1 MVQFMRIKSK
11 APPLQ
16 KSQEWGTQRIVSR
29 CTGEL
34 PGFRAPR
41 ATLFPKKAGRVMLA
55 PLSLPKRFKRVAE
68 KVSDE
73 LSNRA
78 KRGIALRFEFKKR
91 GIPRFARFDKM
102 SGLPRPRKA
111 TMSAVEPVP
120 PPPPPQNLADATPSI
135 DKGDARIGASALRKA
150 SVRLIPLIAIAYGVA
165 YTDRVNI
172 SFAAL
177 QMNRDLH
184 FSASSY
190 GLGAGLFFLSY
201 AACEIPSNLLLYRF
215 GARRWI
221 ARIMF
226 TWGFLAMGMMF
237 VKTPLEF
244 YMVRFLL
251 GMAEAGFFPGVV
263 YYLSQWFPAN
273 VRARTVSRFYVAL
286 PLSSVFMGGLAGTL
300 LNLQGRLGLA
310 GWQWLFLAEGLPAV
324 ILSVVFLVY
333 LPNTPAEASWLTA
346 EERGSLIE
354 QLRADNDSIGKSIGA
369 GAGKSTGDEHGE
381 SALRAIL
388 NPRVWQLGIYLLC
401 IYIGFYAFSFSAP
414 VLIQQTT
421 GLSNTNVGFVIAV
434 MGILGAFGLV
444 LNGRHS
450 DRAGERYL
458 HLVVPCVLIAAAF
471 VVGGL
476 TVAPIFAIPA
486 YAIIFIGFNAT
497 AGPSWAIASSF
508 LTGRSAAAG
517 IATANTIAIVG
528 GFLGPYWMG
537 RAKDFTGNYQTGLV
551 TLAVPAL
558 TGAAIVL
565 FMRHQASR
573 TLG

>member
-1 MVQFMRIKSK
+1 MDQ
-11 APPLQ
+11 
-16 KSQEWGTQRIVSR
+16 
-29 CTGEL
+29 GE
-34 PGFRAPR
+34 
-41 ATLFPKKAGRVMLA
+41 
-55 PLSLPKRFKRVAE
+55 
-68 KVSDE
+68 D
-73 LSNRA
+73 
-78 KRGIALRFEFKKR
+78 
-91 GIPRFARFDKM
+91 
-102 SGLPRPRKA
+102 
-111 TMSAVEPVP
+111 
-120 PPPPPQNLADATPSI
+120 
-135 DKGDARIGASALRKA
+135 RIGASALRKA

-184 FSASSY
+184 FSATSY

-221 ARIMF
+221 ARIMI

-237 VKTPLEF
+237 VKTPREF
-244 YMVRFLL
+244 YAVRFLL

-273 VRARTVSRFYVAL
+273 VRARTISRFYVSL
-286 PLSSVFMGGLAGTL
+286 PLASVFMGGLAGAL

-324 ILSVVFLVY
+324 ILSVIFFVF
-333 LPNTPAEASWLTA
+333 LPNTPDDAKWLTPG
-346 EERGSLIE
+346 ERDWLID
-354 QLRADNDSIGKSIGA
+354 QLRADNSAIGERHAEG
-369 GAGKSTGDEHGE
+369 
-381 SALRAIL
+381 ALRAIL
-388 NPRVWQLGIYLLC
+388 NPRVWQLGLYLVC

-414 VLIQQTT
+414 VLIQQAT
-421 GLSNTNVGFVIAV
+421 GLSNANVGFVIAI
-434 MGILGAFGLV
+434 MGILGAFGMV
-444 LNGRHS
+444 LNGLHS

-497 AGPSWAIASSF
+497 GGPSWAIASSF

-537 RAKDFTGNYQTGLV
+537 RAKDFTGNYQSGLL
-551 TLAVPAL
+551 TLAIPSLA
-558 TGAAIVL
+558 GAAILL

-573 TLG
+573 E

>member
-1 MVQFMRIKSK
+1 
-11 APPLQ
+11 
-16 KSQEWGTQRIVSR
+16 VS
-29 CTGEL
+29 
-34 PGFRAPR
+34 
-41 ATLFPKKAGRVMLA
+41 
-55 PLSLPKRFKRVAE
+55 SS
-68 KVSDE
+68 SDTA
-73 LSNRA
+73 N
-78 KRGIALRFEFKKR
+78 
-91 GIPRFARFDKM
+91 D
-102 SGLPRPRKA
+102 
-111 TMSAVEPVP
+111 
-120 PPPPPQNLADATPSI
+120 
-135 DKGDARIGASALRKA
+135 RIGASALRKA

-221 ARIMF
+221 ARIMI
-226 TWGFLAMGMMF
+226 TWGLLAMGMMF

-244 YMVRFLL
+244 YAVRFLL

-286 PLSSVFMGGLAGTL
+286 PLSSVFMGGLAGAL
-300 LNLQGRLGLA
+300 LSLQGRLGLA

-324 ILSVVFLVY
+324 ILSVVFLAY
-333 LPNTPAEASWLTA
+333 LPNTPAEAKWLTA
-346 EERGSLIE
+346 EERNWLVD
-354 QLRADNDSIGKSIGA
+354 QLRAGNDSIGGRHSEGA
-369 GAGKSTGDEHGE
+369 
-381 SALRAIL
+381 LLAIL

-414 VLIQQTT
+414 VLIQQAT
-421 GLSNTNVGFVIAV
+421 GLSNTNVGFAIAI
-434 MGILGAFGLV
+434 MGVLGALGLV
-444 LNGRHS
+444 LNGQHS

-458 HLVVPCVLIAAAF
+458 HLVVPCVLIGAAF

-476 TVAPIFAIPA
+476 TAAPILAIPA

-537 RAKDFTGNYQTGLV
+537 RAKDFTGNYQTGLL
-551 TLAVPAL
+551 TLAIPAL
-558 TGAAIVL
+558 AGAAILL
-565 FMRHQASR
+565 FMRHQALRSR
-573 TLG
+573 GQ

>member
-1 MVQFMRIKSK
+1 MLS
-11 APPLQ
+11 
-16 KSQEWGTQRIVSR
+16 SQCLLPHQHETLLTRLLPWMQR
-29 CTGEL
+29 
-34 PGFRAPR
+34 
-41 ATLFPKKAGRVMLA
+41 
-55 PLSLPKRFKRVAE
+55 
-68 KVSDE
+68 SD
-73 LSNRA
+73 
-78 KRGIALRFEFKKR
+78 
-91 GIPRFARFDKM
+91 
-102 SGLPRPRKA
+102 
-111 TMSAVEPVP
+111 
-120 PPPPPQNLADATPSI
+120 
-135 DKGDARIGASALRKA
+135 RIGASALRKA

-226 TWGFLAMGMMF
+226 TWGLLAMGMMF

-244 YMVRFLL
+244 YTVRFLL

-286 PLSSVFMGGLAGTL
+286 PLSSVFMGGLAGAL
-300 LNLQGRLGLA
+300 LNLQGRLGPRRLA
-310 GWQWLFLAEGLPAV
+310 MAV
-324 ILSVVFLVY
+324 SGGGFAGRDSQRRFLVY
-333 LPNTPAEASWLTA
+333 LPNTPAEAKWLTA
-346 EERGSLIE
+346 EERDWLVN
-354 QLRADNDSIGKSIGA
+354 QLRADNSAIGERHSEG
-369 GAGKSTGDEHGE
+369 
-381 SALRAIL
+381 ALRAIL
-388 NPRVWQLGIYLLC
+388 NPRVWQLGIFLLC

-414 VLIQQTT
+414 VLIQQAT
-421 GLSNTNVGFVIAV
+421 GLSNTNVGFAV
-434 MGILGAFGLV
+434 AIMGVLGALGLV
-444 LNGRHS
+444 LNGQHS

-476 TVAPIFAIPA
+476 TVAPIFALPA

-497 AGPSWAIASSF
+497 AGPAWAIASSF

-537 RAKDFTGNYQTGLV
+537 RAKDFTGNYQTGLL
-551 TLAVPAL
+551 TLAIPAFA
-558 TGAAIVL
+558 GAAILL
-565 FMRHQASR
+565 FMRHQAADK
-573 TLG
+573 

>member
-1 MVQFMRIKSK
+1 
-11 APPLQ
+11 
-16 KSQEWGTQRIVSR
+16 
-29 CTGEL
+29 
-34 PGFRAPR
+34 
-41 ATLFPKKAGRVMLA
+41 
-55 PLSLPKRFKRVAE
+55 
-68 KVSDE
+68 
-73 LSNRA
+73 
-78 KRGIALRFEFKKR
+78 
-91 GIPRFARFDKM
+91 
-102 SGLPRPRKA
+102 
-111 TMSAVEPVP
+111 MSAVEPVP
-120 PPPPPQNLADATPSI
+120 PPTPPRNVADASPSI
-135 DKGDARIGASALRKA
+135 DKEDDRIGASALRKA

-221 ARIMF
+221 ARIMI
-226 TWGFLAMGMMF
+226 TWGLLAMGMMF

-244 YMVRFLL
+244 YIVRFLL
-251 GMAEAGFFPGVV
+251 GMSEAGFFPGVV
-263 YYLSQWFPAN
+263 FYLSQWFPAN

-286 PLSSVFMGGLAGTL
+286 PLSSVFMGGLAGAL

-324 ILSVVFLVY
+324 ILSVVFLAY
-333 LPNTPAEASWLTA
+333 LPNTPAEASWLTP
-346 EERGSLIE
+346 EERDWLVD
-354 QLRADNDSIGKSIGA
+354 QLRADNSAIGERHAEG
-369 GAGKSTGDEHGE
+369 
-381 SALRAIL
+381 ALRAIL

-414 VLIQQTT
+414 VLIQQAT
-421 GLSNTNVGFVIAV
+421 GFSNTNVGFAIAI
-434 MGILGAFGLV
+434 MGLLGALGLV
-444 LNGRHS
+444 LNGQHS
-450 DRAGERYL
+450 DRAGERYM
-458 HLVVPCVLIAAAF
+458 HLVVPCLLIAAAF
-471 VVGGL
+471 IVGGL
-476 TVAPIFAIPA
+476 TVAPIFALPA

-508 LTGRSAAAG
+508 FTGRSAAAG

-537 RAKDFTGNYQTGLV
+537 RAKDFTGNYQTGLL
-551 TLAVPAL
+551 TLAIPAL
-558 TGAAIVL
+558 AGAGILLVMRNQAIRIRGQKV
-565 FMRHQASR
+565 
-573 TLG
+573 

>member
-1 MVQFMRIKSK
+1 
-11 APPLQ
+11 
-16 KSQEWGTQRIVSR
+16 
-29 CTGEL
+29 
-34 PGFRAPR
+34 
-41 ATLFPKKAGRVMLA
+41 
-55 PLSLPKRFKRVAE
+55 
-68 KVSDE
+68 
-73 LSNRA
+73 
-78 KRGIALRFEFKKR
+78 
-91 GIPRFARFDKM
+91 
-102 SGLPRPRKA
+102 
-111 TMSAVEPVP
+111 MSAVEPVP
-120 PPPPPQNLADATPSI
+120 PPTPPRDLADAFAM
-135 DKGDARIGASALRKA
+135 DEADARIGASALRKA

-201 AACEIPSNLLLYRF
+201 AACEIPSNLLLYTF

-221 ARIMF
+221 ARIMI
-226 TWGFLAMGMMF
+226 TWGLLAMGMMF

-244 YMVRFLL
+244 YAVRFLL
-251 GMAEAGFFPGVV
+251 GMSEAGFFPGVV
-263 YYLSQWFPAN
+263 FYLSQWFPAN

-286 PLSSVFMGGLAGTL
+286 PLSSVFMGGLAGAL

-324 ILSVVFLVY
+324 VLSVVFLVY

-346 EERGSLIE
+346 EERDWLVD
-354 QLRADNDSIGKSIGA
+354 QLRADNSAIGERHAEG
-369 GAGKSTGDEHGE
+369 
-381 SALRAIL
+381 ALRAIL

-414 VLIQQTT
+414 VLIQQAT
-421 GLSNTNVGFVIAV
+421 GLSNTNVGFMIAI
-434 MGILGAFGLV
+434 MGVLGALGLV

-458 HLVVPCVLIAAAF
+458 HLVVPCLLIAAAF

-537 RAKDFTGNYQTGLV
+537 RAKDFTGNYQTGLL
-551 TLAVPAL
+551 TLAVPAIA
-558 TGAAIVL
+558 GAGILL
-565 FMRHQASR
+565 FMRNLAIRIRGQKV
-573 TLG
+573 

>member
-1 MVQFMRIKSK
+1 
-11 APPLQ
+11 
-16 KSQEWGTQRIVSR
+16 
-29 CTGEL
+29 
-34 PGFRAPR
+34 
-41 ATLFPKKAGRVMLA
+41 
-55 PLSLPKRFKRVAE
+55 
-68 KVSDE
+68 
-73 LSNRA
+73 
-78 KRGIALRFEFKKR
+78 
-91 GIPRFARFDKM
+91 M
-102 SGLPRPRKA
+102 SG
-111 TMSAVEPVP
+111 VEPVP
-120 PPPPPQNLADATPSI
+120 PSTSRRNLAEASTSI
-135 DKGDARIGASALRKA
+135 DKGADRTGASALRKA
-150 SVRLIPLIAIAYGVA
+150 SLRLIPLIGIAYGVA

-237 VKTPLEF
+237 VKTPREF
-244 YMVRFLL
+244 YIVRFLL
-251 GMAEAGFFPGVV
+251 GMAEAGFFPGVIF
-263 YYLSQWFPAN
+263 YLSQWFPAN

-286 PLSSVFMGGLAGTL
+286 PLSSVFMGGLAGAL
-300 LNLQGRLGLA
+300 LILQGRLGLA

-324 ILSVVFLVY
+324 ILSVIFLVF
-333 LPNTPAEASWLTA
+333 LPNTPAEAKWLTA
-346 EERGSLIE
+346 EERDWLSN
-354 QLRADNDSIGKSIGA
+354 QLRAGDDSIGRSIGE
-369 GAGKSTGDEHGE
+369 STGERHAEGVI
-381 SALRAIL
+381 RAIL
-388 NPRVWQLGIYLLC
+388 NPRVWQLGMFLVC

-414 VLIQQTT
+414 VIIQQIT
-421 GLSNTNVGFVIAV
+421 GLNNTNVGFVIAI
-434 MGILGAFGLV
+434 MGVLGALGMV
-444 LNGRHS
+444 LNGQHS

-458 HLVVPCVLIAAAF
+458 HLVVPCLLIAAAF

-497 AGPSWAIASSF
+497 GGPSWAIASSF

-537 RAKDFTGNYQTGLV
+537 LAKDFTGNYQSGLL
-551 TLAVPAL
+551 TLAIPAL
-558 TGAAIVL
+558 AGAGILLV
-565 FMRHQASR
+565 MRYQVIRS
-573 TLG
+573 G

>member
-1 MVQFMRIKSK
+1 
-11 APPLQ
+11 
-16 KSQEWGTQRIVSR
+16 
-29 CTGEL
+29 
-34 PGFRAPR
+34 
-41 ATLFPKKAGRVMLA
+41 
-55 PLSLPKRFKRVAE
+55 
-68 KVSDE
+68 
-73 LSNRA
+73 
-78 KRGIALRFEFKKR
+78 
-91 GIPRFARFDKM
+91 
-102 SGLPRPRKA
+102 
-111 TMSAVEPVP
+111 MSAVEPVP
-120 PPPPPQNLADATPSI
+120 PPTPARNVADASSSMDERT
-135 DKGDARIGASALRKA
+135 DRIGASALRKV

-215 GARRWI
+215 GASRWI
-221 ARIMF
+221 ARIMI
-226 TWGFLAMGMMF
+226 TWGLLAMGMMF
-237 VKTPLEF
+237 VKAPVEF
-244 YMVRFLL
+244 YAVRFLL

-263 YYLSQWFPAN
+263 FYLSQWFPAN

-286 PLSSVFMGGLAGTL
+286 PLSSVFMGGLAGAL

-324 ILSVVFLVY
+324 ILSVIFLAY
-333 LPNTPAEASWLTA
+333 LPNTPAEAKWLTA
-346 EERGSLIE
+346 EERDWLIDR
-354 QLRADNDSIGKSIGA
+354 LRADNSAIGERHSEG
-369 GAGKSTGDEHGE
+369 
-381 SALRAIL
+381 ALRAIL
-388 NPRVWQLGIYLLC
+388 NPRVWQLGIFLLC

-414 VLIQQTT
+414 VLIQQAT
-421 GLSNTNVGFVIAV
+421 GLNNTNVGFAIAV
-434 MGILGAFGLV
+434 MGILGALGLV
-444 LNGRHS
+444 LNGQHS

-458 HLVVPCVLIAAAF
+458 HLVVPCLLIAAAF

-476 TVAPIFAIPA
+476 TVAPIFVIPA

-508 LTGRSAAAG
+508 LTGKSSAAG

-537 RAKDFTGNYQTGLV
+537 RAKDFTGNYQTGLL
-551 TLAVPAL
+551 TLAIPAVA
-558 TGAAIVL
+558 GAAILL
-565 FMRHQASR
+565 FMRHQAIR
-573 TLG
+573 TADK

>member
-1 MVQFMRIKSK
+1 VD
-11 APPLQ
+11 
-16 KSQEWGTQRIVSR
+16 
-29 CTGEL
+29 
-34 PGFRAPR
+34 
-41 ATLFPKKAGRVMLA
+41 
-55 PLSLPKRFKRVAE
+55 
-68 KVSDE
+68 KVD
-73 LSNRA
+73 
-78 KRGIALRFEFKKR
+78 
-91 GIPRFARFDKM
+91 D
-102 SGLPRPRKA
+102 
-111 TMSAVEPVP
+111 
-120 PPPPPQNLADATPSI
+120 
-135 DKGDARIGASALRKA
+135 RIGASALRKA

-237 VKTPLEF
+237 VKTPREF
-244 YMVRFLL
+244 YVVRFLL

-286 PLSSVFMGGLAGTL
+286 PLSSVFMGVLAGAL

-324 ILSVVFLVY
+324 ILSVIFLLY
-333 LPNTPAEASWLTA
+333 LPNTPADAKWLTT
-346 EERGSLIE
+346 EEQDWLIDR
-354 QLRADNDSIGKSIGA
+354 LRADNSAIGERHNEG
-369 GAGKSTGDEHGE
+369 
-381 SALRAIL
+381 ALRAIL

-414 VLIQQTT
+414 VLIQQAT
-421 GLSNTNVGFVIAV
+421 GFSNTNVGFAIAV
-434 MGILGAFGLV
+434 MGILGALGLV
-444 LNGRHS
+444 LNGMHS

-537 RAKDFTGNYQTGLV
+537 RAKDFTGNYQSGLL
-551 TLAVPAL
+551 TLAIPAL
-558 TGAAIVL
+558 AGAAILL
-565 FMRHQASR
+565 FMRHQAIR
-573 TLG
+573 AAER

>member
-1 MVQFMRIKSK
+1 MSVVQ
-11 APPLQ
+11 
-16 KSQEWGTQRIVSR
+16 
-29 CTGEL
+29 
-34 PGFRAPR
+34 
-41 ATLFPKKAGRVMLA
+41 
-55 PLSLPKRFKRVAE
+55 
-68 KVSDE
+68 
-73 LSNRA
+73 
-78 KRGIALRFEFKKR
+78 
-91 GIPRFARFDKM
+91 
-102 SGLPRPRKA
+102 
-111 TMSAVEPVP
+111 PVP
-120 PPPPPQNLADATPSI
+120 PPTPPRDFADASSSI
-135 DKGDARIGASALRKA
+135 AMEDDKIGVSALRKA
-150 SVRLIPLIAIAYGVA
+150 SLRLIPLIAIAYGVA

-190 GLGAGLFFLSY
+190 GFGAGLFFLSY

-221 ARIMF
+221 ARILF

-244 YMVRFLL
+244 YVVRFLL

-263 YYLSQWFPAN
+263 FYLSQWFPAN
-273 VRARTVSRFYVAL
+273 MRARTVSQFYVAL
-286 PLSSVFMGGLAGTL
+286 PLSSVFMGGLAGVL
-300 LNLQGRLGLA
+300 LNLQGRMGLA
-310 GWQWLFLAEGLPAV
+310 GWQWLFLAEGFPAV
-324 ILSVVFLVY
+324 ILSVVFLAY
-333 LPNTPAEASWLTA
+333 LPNTPAEAKWLTA
-346 EERGSLIE
+346 AERDWLVE
-354 QLRADNDSIGKSIGA
+354 KLRSENESIGA
-369 GAGKSTGDEHGE
+369 PTGERHGD

-414 VLIQQTT
+414 VLIQQAT
-421 GLSNTNVGFVIAV
+421 GFSNTNVGFAIAI
-434 MGILGAFGLV
+434 MGVLGALGLV
-444 LNGRHS
+444 LNGMHS

-476 TVAPIFAIPA
+476 TFAPIFAIPA

-537 RAKDFTGNYQTGLV
+537 RAKDFTGNYQSGML
-551 TLAVPAL
+551 TLALPAL
-558 TGAAIVL
+558 AGAAIVL
-565 FMRHQASR
+565 VMRDRSGRSR
-573 TLG
+573 G